1 MIYPVLRRWF
11 ARAGEMITTRKSESC
26 GTNAAAGTHEYPMS
40 PEASHRSQAKRKK
53 YRHPLSLPGDTQFYD
68 EQAILP
74 ATQFHPL
81 TETTAE
87 HELHDKDY
95 SSSSEAIR
103 VTHETIIHSNKGGP
117 Q

>member
-11 ARAGEMITTRKSESC
+11 FRAGEVLTTRKASSY
-26 GTNAAAGTHEYPMS
+26 GTNGAESHEFPMS
-40 PEASHRSQAKRKK
+40 PEASRRSQVKRKK

-68 EQAILP
+68 EQAMLP
-74 ATQFHPL
+74 ETQFQTL

-87 HELHDKDY
+87 HELHNKGY
-95 SSSSEAIR
+95 SSSSEGIR
-103 VTHETIIHSNKGGP
+103 VTHEMIVHSDKGES